1 MSSRLFQNIREQ
13 KGLCYYIGASH
24 STSRVDG
31 TMMIYAGMEKER
43 REEGL
48 SAIYE
53 ELETLRTIGI
63 TSSEFEQAR
72 SNIQ

>member
-1 MSSRLFQNIREQ
+1 
-13 KGLCYYIGASH
+13 
-24 STSRVDG
+24 
-31 TMMIYAGMEKER
+31 MMIYAGMEKER